1 MTLGDVAKWGSGGT
15 PKARDPR
22 YYENGTVPWAVIGDL
37 NDGIVRETAAAITID
52 ALNESSAKLI
62 PRGSI
67 LVAMYGSIGK
77 LGIAASEMASNQ
89 AIAFAVPNDE
99 LICSKFLFWYLRS
112 QRAELTSAGKGA
124 TQQNISQTILK
135 SWPIP
140 VPPLDEQ
147 RRIVATLE
155 DHLSRIEVANNLLDA
170 ANARTL
176 RMVEAAEVAALDRPD
191 LPLGW
196 GRLTIADMAEVG
208 SGATPLKSRTDF
220 YERGTIPWVTSG
232 DLNQP
237 LVTEPKGRITEV
249 ALHQSAV
256 KLWPA
261 GTLLVAMYG
270 EGKTRGRSAE
280 LGVDATTNQ
289 ACAAIRL
296 KPESGELK
304 PWLKIYL
311 TANYR
316 RMRRMAAGGVQPN
329 LSLGLIKQLVVPL
342 PPKEDRDRVIQAVN
356 VAHETVSFLRASIVE
371 AKKKSRSLRRSLLH
385 AAFSGDLR

>member
-155 DHLSRIEVANNLLDA
+155 DHLSRLDA
-170 ANARTL
+170 GVGYVQRAGAGISSIASSWLTDRLRRCSSVEYQLAEVLAEPLANGKSVPSREGGPPVLRLTAIRGGGVLLEEQKGGDWTADEAANFRVAGRDMLIVRGNGTLSLVGRCGLVEPDPAPVAFPDTMIRARTNPEVVL
-176 RMVEAAEVAALDRPD
+176 PEFLNLVWDSTGVRRQIEAIAQTTAGIYKVNQANLKRVVVPVPPIENQERVVVEAAQVQESLVRATAQLRSGSRRASKLRVGVLSAAF
-191 LPLGW
+191 
-196 GRLTIADMAEVG
+196 A
-208 SGATPLKSRTDF
+208 
-220 YERGTIPWVTSG
+220 
-232 DLNQP
+232 
-237 LVTEPKGRITEV
+237 
-249 ALHQSAV
+249 
-256 KLWPA
+256 
-261 GTLLVAMYG
+261 
-270 EGKTRGRSAE
+270 
-280 LGVDATTNQ
+280 
-289 ACAAIRL
+289 
-296 KPESGELK
+296 GEL
-304 PWLKIYL
+304 
-311 TANYR
+311 
-316 RMRRMAAGGVQPN
+316 
-329 LSLGLIKQLVVPL
+329 
-342 PPKEDRDRVIQAVN
+342 
-356 VAHETVSFLRASIVE
+356 
-371 AKKKSRSLRRSLLH
+371 
-385 AAFSGDLR
+385 